1 MGGLNPDQ
9 FREGLSG
16 ELLFLLGLFWDRAF
30 FSGAGFLLCKWE
42 MDTHERY
49 YTRMFLCGCQVG
61 RALGMAESF
70 GPLRLHTY
78 PTTAACFAVTGPQ
91 TYQTDN
97 DRRPNRWLAGP
108 TQMISLKG
116 VG

>member
-16 ELLFLLGLFWDRAF
+16 ELVFLLGLFWDRAF
-30 FSGAGFLLCKWE
+30 FRGRGFCYVSGKWIP
-42 MDTHERY
+42 MNATIHVCS
-49 YTRMFLCGCQVG
+49 LCGCQVG

-108 TQMISLKG
+108 TQMMSLKG